1 MAALTRL
8 PLNEVPRVNAKEV
21 FCCKEVALSTRQ
33 IEQSSGKDAEVFR
46 TRLESCLIIYVKN
59 EMTCIGSL
67 ILRDQRI
74 VVPEILRRHIIEVA
88 HESQGILKRKQRL

>member
-33 IEQSSGKDAEVFR
+33 IEPSSGKDAEMSSVREVFR
-46 TRLESCLIIYVKN
+46 TGDWR
-59 EMTCIGSL
+59 
-67 ILRDQRI
+67 
-74 VVPEILRRHIIEVA
+74 VV
-88 HESQGILKRKQRL
+88 

>member
-46 TRLESCLIIYVKN
+46 TRLESCLIIY
-59 EMTCIGSL
+59 L
-67 ILRDQRI
+67 
-74 VVPEILRRHIIEVA
+74 
-88 HESQGILKRKQRL
+88 